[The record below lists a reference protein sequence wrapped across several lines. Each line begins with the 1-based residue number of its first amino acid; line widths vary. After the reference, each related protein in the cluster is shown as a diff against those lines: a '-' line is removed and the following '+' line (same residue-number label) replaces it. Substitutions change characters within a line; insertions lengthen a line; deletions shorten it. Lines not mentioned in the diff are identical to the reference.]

1 MTLPPITRAQK
12 NPRWAGW
19 FGKIGASNE
28 SAANASSGDF
38 RNPVNE
44 EPKMQRIYLSAR
56 ARVCHPPVRRP
67 SMLAFLSGGVA

>member
-1 MTLPPITRAQK
+1 MTIPPITRAQK

-38 RNPVNE
+38 RKLTDKE
-44 EPKMQRIYLSAR
+44 STMQRIYLSTR
-56 ARVCHPPVRRP
+56 ARVCHPR
-67 SMLAFLSGGVA
+67 SLAFHLGGAA